1 MTTSTSRPDPLAGS
15 CPIRRHSYSCISRAG
30 SSVVTRASGLTE
42 LAASIVGMTALAWLA
57 LRFAPAIGLV
67 GLALYSG
74 LPNLIELTGDGSNDT
89 SAGVVVLSAILILAW
104 ATRRSFAGWSAIA
117 AGVAV
122 GLTLATKQ
130 STLLFAITLSFYVF
144 AAHRSALG
152 RYLGPSWPPFSWSRS
167 PFLFLGP
174 LAYVHG
180 DRRNPPH
187 PDVYG

>member
-1 MTTSTSRPDPLAGS
+1 MTTPTSRPNPLAGS
-15 CPIRRHSYSCISRAG
+15 CPIRRQQLLLHLPGWLVGGYQGAR
-30 SSVVTRASGLTE
+30 LTE

-57 LRFAPAIGLV
+57 LRFAPAMGLV

-89 SAGVVVLSAILILAW
+89 SAGVVVLLAILILAW
-104 ATRRSFAGWSAIA
+104 AARRSFVGWSAIA

-122 GLTLATKQ
+122 GLTLRDQAVHA
-130 STLLFAITLSFYVF
+130 SLRNHAVLLCIRR
-144 AAHRSALG
+144 HRSALG
-152 RYLGPSWPPFSWSRS
+152 RYLAAIAGTLLVVSI

-180 DRRNPPH
+180 SP
-187 PDVYG
+187 